1 MPSID
6 ERSSATRPVLWYGLK
21 KRRQRY
27 AREIAQDACRR
38 RRRHGKLQHI
48 PPSTPP
54 HLSRRGTIA
63 RTIHPSGFT
72 DKGTTHA
79 AFLHVQGDFR
89 RCDRVMIL
97 ERMLRRRNG
106 GCERSGRR
114 RRETQAITLADK
126 RSQRM
131 RDQTYSRTVNVKWNQ
146 TMKSKPEQRR
156 LCHLIHQ

>member
-97 ERMLRRRNG
+97 ERMLRRRNDERAERLRKEWEKEKRNTG
-106 GCERSGRR
+106 DHIGRQEKSTHERSDVYSH
-114 RRETQAITLADK
+114 RE
-126 RSQRM
+126 R
-131 RDQTYSRTVNVKWNQ
+131 
-146 TMKSKPEQRR
+146 
-156 LCHLIHQ
+156 